1 MKSWNVEVFRKL
13 ELEIVNVATELN
25 GLDQLVAQDDTMMGL
40 DYFDSRIQVQ
50 YKINLKETFL
60 RYKFRCGWL
69 KNGDRNK
76 KKGIKGLTLNHFTKI
91 FN

>member
-13 ELEIVNVATELN
+13 DLEIVNAVTELN

-50 YKINLKETFL
+50 YKMNLKESFL
-60 RYKFRCGWL
+60 
-69 KNGDRNK
+69 
-76 KKGIKGLTLNHFTKI
+76 T
-91 FN
+91 